1 VSLSFGSPERES
13 VVVVREAP
21 VSVPAP
27 PPADLAGLDD
37 ELSMLVSGYQQGY
50 FPMAPSRRARRVRWY
65 TADPRCVV
73 PLEPGRLALARSLRS
88 AVRRPKF
95 VVTGNRAFQAV
106 VRLCATVRRV
116 EGGTWIND
124 WIIDRYTELHRRG
137 LAHSVEAWVPEAGVP
152 GSGAGGGGGGGWRLV
167 GGLYGVH
174 LGGAFFGE
182 SMFSLPA
189 HGGTDASKVCFVHLV
204 RHLRE
209 QGFALLD
216 SQMANHHMLSLG
228 AVEIPAGAYLQALGT
243 ALLRDARWDQL
254 RAEWTEQAVSGAW
267 I

>member
-1 VSLSFGSPERES
+1 RGWPHR
-13 VVVVREAP
+13 
-21 VSVPAP
+21 
-27 PPADLAGLDD
+27 G
-37 ELSMLVSGYQQGY
+37 
-50 FPMAPSRRARRVRWY
+50 
-65 TADPRCVV
+65 
-73 PLEPGRLALARSLRS
+73 
-88 AVRRPKF
+88 
-95 VVTGNRAFQAV
+95 
-106 VRLCATVRRV
+106 
-116 EGGTWIND
+116 EG
-124 WIIDRYTELHRRG
+124 
-137 LAHSVEAWVPEAGVP
+137 WVPEAGGP
-152 GSGAGGGGGGGWRLV
+152 GSGGGGGGGGGGRRV

>member
-1 VSLSFGSPERES
+1 M
-13 VVVVREAP
+13 VVVREAP

-27 PPADLAGLDD
+27 AADISGLDD
-37 ELSMLVSGYQQGY
+37 ELAMLVSGYQQGY

-95 VVTGNRAFQAV
+95 VVTGNRAFEAV

-137 LAHSVEAWVPEAGVP
+137 LAHSVEAWVAEDGPGGV
-152 GSGAGGGGGGGWRLV
+152 GGAAEGAGGEKPRGWRLV

-216 SQMANHHMLSLG
+216 SQMANEHMLSLG
-228 AVEIPAGAYLQALGT
+228 AVEIPAGAYLQALGA
-243 ALLRDARWDQL
+243 ALLRDARWDRL
-254 RAEWTEQAVSGAW
+254 RAERTEQALSGAW